1 MAKYFIH
8 NEDHQAIVDE
18 LPAGYTPLLISSAER
33 STAIDPL
40 PLDVIGVPCIIEEL
54 NIYTAWNTDTKS
66 DRWQCILAENATTWA
81 EVNAKRTEYLTLNEQ
96 GHNDLKAIL
105 EE

>member
-18 LPAGYTPLLISSAER
+18 LPAGYTPLIITSAER
-33 STAIDPL
+33 SVAIDPL

-54 NIYTAWNTDTKS
+54 NRKGNV
-66 DRWQCILAENATTWA
+66 L
-81 EVNAKRTEYLTLNEQ
+81 V
-96 GHNDLKAIL
+96 
-105 EE
+105 